1 MLKYILLSVLVVS
14 SYGNTFIKT
23 SKEDLNH
30 KTKFA
35 QYDAISRMAINKAT
49 KATKLIYFEKIKSN
63 HELSKSAFSEMT
75 FVTGRVIKK

>member
-1 MLKYILLSVLVVS
+1 MLKYILLPALAASLH
-14 SYGNTFIKT
+14 GNTFIKT

-30 KTKFA
+30 KVKFA
-35 QYDAISRMAINKAT
+35 QYDAISRMAINKVT

-75 FVTGRVIKK
+75 FVTGRK